1 MIFYYYDIIIKMD
14 KSLEELIEFCKENKI
29 NYLNK
34 DKNPKPLT
42 KRHIIINLRKEG
54 YIDNKDNLK
63 TYIYRGGI
71 RIILVNSYK
80 IESSNISVATISFS

>member
-14 KSLEELIEFCKENKI
+14 KSLEELIEFCKENKV

>member
-1 MIFYYYDIIIKMD
+1 MD
-14 KSLEELIEFCKENKI
+14 KSLEELIEFCKENKV

>member
-1 MIFYYYDIIIKMD
+1 MD
-14 KSLEELIEFCKENKI
+14 KSLEELIEFCKENKV

-54 YIDNKDNLK
+54 YINNKDNLK

>member
-1 MIFYYYDIIIKMD
+1 MD
-14 KSLEELIEFCKENKI
+14 KSLEELIQFCKENNV

-54 YIDNKDNLK
+54 YIDKNDNLK
-63 TYIYRGGI
+63 TYIYRN
-71 RIILVNSYK
+71 RCKIIFTNNYK
-80 IESSNISVATISFS
+80 IESSNITIATISFS

>member
-14 KSLEELIEFCKENKI
+14 KSLEELIEFCKENKV

-80 IESSNISVATISFS
+80 IESSNIAVATISFS